1 MREAGSSGHVEPSL
15 FMASHFFLLVVFA
28 GFVSLVFAALMHDE
42 PREQLRVG
50 ATLFAGFVLSAVV
63 MGWLMYPVPW

>member
-1 MREAGSSGHVEPSL
+1 
-15 FMASHFFLLVVFA
+15 MASHFFLLVVFA